1 MLARAKPKSDMVF
14 IRQLELVWTRIM
26 KPASGAG
33 DYGFRWPGHFPVT
46 SFVQN
51 GVFTTKE
58 KLGLV
63 PDVELHARRSCH
75 EDFL

>member
-1 MLARAKPKSDMVF
+1 MLRLS
-14 IRQLELVWTRIM
+14 T
-26 KPASGAG
+26 G
-33 DYGFRWPGHFPVT
+33 PVQFT
-46 SFVQN
+46 VTPSFVQN

-63 PDVELHARRSCH
+63 PDVELHARRSWH